1 MSVTT
6 RREFLRA
13 CSLLAAGAWLA
24 RSPYVY
30 SEPAT
35 AGPVDPA
42 LIEDLVAA
50 NHILANEGLVD
61 GYGHVSARHD
71 KSPDLF
77 LISRSVA
84 PELVK
89 AYGVMELDLNG
100 NAVDLRGRK
109 LYLER
114 FIHGE
119 IYKVRPDVKSIVH
132 HHSAAVIPF
141 SITKIPLR
149 PVYHMAAFVG

>member
-6 RREFLRA
+6 RREFLTA
-13 CSLLAAGAWLA
+13 CSLLTAGAWLV
-24 RSPYVY
+24 RSQYAS
-30 SEPAT
+30 SEPSS

-50 NHILANEGLVD
+50 NHILANEGVVD
-61 GYGHVSARHD
+61 GYGHVSVRHD
-71 KSPDLF
+71 KSPDRF

-89 AYGVMELDLNG
+89 AEDMIELDLDG

-109 LYLER
+109 HYLER
-114 FIHGE
+114 FIQA
-119 IYKVRPDVKSIVH
+119 RSTQP
-132 HHSAAVIPF
+132 AR
-141 SITKIPLR
+141 T
-149 PVYHMAAFVG
+149 

>member
-50 NHILANEGLVD
+50 NHILANEGVVD

-71 KSPDLF
+71 KSPDRF
-77 LISRSVA
+77 LISRSV
-84 PELVK
+84 EI
-89 AYGVMELDLNG
+89 
-100 NAVDLRGRK
+100 GRA
-109 LYLER
+109 
-114 FIHGE
+114 H
-119 IYKVRPDVKSIVH
+119 V
-132 HHSAAVIPF
+132 
-141 SITKIPLR
+141 
-149 PVYHMAAFVG
+149 